1 MSSAGGVDSAQS
13 NGKDAR
19 VIEHE
24 QIAGA
29 EKLGKVEKML
39 VVELA
44 GRAIENEEAGGVAVG
59 SGTLGDEIGG
69 QIVIKIG
76 SAEHRWG
83 R

>member
-1 MSSAGGVDSAQS
+1 
-13 NGKDAR
+13 
-19 VIEHE
+19 
-24 QIAGA
+24 
-29 EKLGKVEKML
+29 ML